1 MGELLADLR
10 VPQDSVHSHTSLR
23 LPHRN
28 ALALGWKR
36 PIVPEE

>member
-10 VPQDSVHSHTSLR
+10 VPQDRVHSHTSLR